1 MASFGS
7 MPSLATATSSRLDSS
22 CKHIQQCRV
31 SQDHMTIFVGGEP
44 DELIRNKY
52 RYCVHKDEM
61 VLGIGRPLSQA
72 KDLKRFQNS
81 AYPRVVSNMGQ
92 LFQRKGN
99 EPTEAEKVVKVLY
112 HCARSLGERRRLV
125 ETLQTGDVT
134 KLNPAKVAAPD
145 QSYLTIREDQA
156 NRKELACKDEMQ
168 KLYDLVYVGFA
179 NTLGW
184 AHAHNGDTMSSVM
197 IGGLRTVRNGAFE
210 VQTGDLLMWYWPC
223 EQDCFYADG
232 RRKPVATFTNAQGH
246 DVADLLADPASID
259 QANDLVVQRDAA
271 VRKDFRDLQ
280 YGTKRG
286 EDKAVPLVKPY
297 LPFDDE
303 VRVYDWYRVIGR
315 ALAPARPFEELDMQI
330 SRQAV

>member
-31 SQDHMTIFVGGEP
+31 SQDHMTQFVGGEA
-44 DELIRNKY
+44 DELVRNKY

-61 VLGIGRPLSQA
+61 VLGIGRPLSQS
-72 KDLKRFQNS
+72 KDVKRFQNS
-81 AYPRVVSNMGQ
+81 AYPRVVSNLGK
-92 LFQRKGN
+92 LLQRSDPN
-99 EPTEAEKVVKVLY
+99 SPTEAERILKVLY
-112 HCARSLGERRRLV
+112 HCARSLGERKELLL
-125 ETLQTGDVT
+125 TLQTGDT
-134 KLNPAKVAAPD
+134 SKLNPALVGNPSAFLPMNAAV
-145 QSYLTIREDQA
+145 LTS
-156 NRKELACKDEMQ
+156 KDLMPT
-168 KLYDLVYVGFA
+168 LYDMTYVGFA

-210 VQTGDLLMWYWPC
+210 VQTGDLLQWYWPF
-223 EQDCFYADG
+223 EQDCFRSDG
-232 RRKPVATFTNAQGH
+232 QRKPVPTFIYVPTGNAVTDILVDPGTH
-246 DVADLLADPASID
+246 DPTSGVMVA
-259 QANDLVVQRDAA
+259 RDAQL
-271 VRKDFRDLQ
+271 RKDFRDQQ
-280 YGTKRG
+280 YGNRRG

-303 VRVYDWYRVIGR
+303 TRIYDWYRVIGR

-330 SRQAV
+330 SRQAL